1 MPAPELKAWTSASLG
16 NELYAHTGKKWFVED
31 IPYKVKGKSSN
42 KRVQIVCPDC
52 NKKFASSIRSLFAG
66 CGCPACKE
74 KVLYSNRKQ
83 INLRLDPEYTKKLS
97 EIVEYWSF
105 RGEFEF
111 LDFDANPTDLKS
123 DVSLS
128 KFIMESAITAL
139 HAELQNQERIDV
151 LADWIHKERKDDDT
165 EFNKVKIVCREYA
178 NKAWGEEESDL
189 FFDALW
195 PLALS
200 HVEDQNAIK
209 YVDPELLYQ
218 KKILDA
224 FNEKANK
231 ATHSKY
237 RSSKK

>member
-42 KRVQIVCPDC
+42 KHVQLICPDC

-66 CGCPACKE
+66 RGCPACKE

-111 LDFDANPTDLKS
+111 MDFNANQADLKS
-123 DVSLS
+123 DVSFS
-128 KFIMESAITAL
+128 KFIMESAIKAL
-139 HAELQNQERIDV
+139 HADLRNQERIDA
-151 LADWIHKERKDDDT
+151 LATWIHEEKEDDAECPEVMT
-165 EFNKVKIVCREYA
+165 LCYEYA
-178 NKAWGEEESDL
+178 TQEWGEEEAAL
-189 FFDALW
+189 FFGTLW

-200 HVEDQNAIK
+200 REEEENAIK
-209 YVDPELLYQ
+209 NVDPELLYQ
-218 KKILDA
+218 KKLLDA

-231 ATHSKY
+231 AKHSQSPSTKE
-237 RSSKK
+237 